1 MNKKLISALAAV
13 IAAATICATSQMPA
27 TAYTDNNGN
36 YHANEHSA
44 IRSFSNAN
52 NYFLT
57 NYGRREV
64 QLTYPINNTYG
75 VSVGTLHCYFNY
87 ESIGTS
93 YAQQKTSTWIN
104 GYYMDG
110 LVSSNG
116 SYRYS
121 TTRRYNDYSCTMTNV
136 LSVYG
141 SNSVCYLG
149 SIYH

>member
-1 MNKKLISALAAV
+1 MKKKLISALAAV
-13 IAAATICATSQMPA
+13 IAAVSICMAAQMPA

-36 YHANEHSA
+36 YHAYEYSA
-44 IRSFSNAN
+44 IRSFPNAN
-52 NYFLT
+52 NYFLQ

-64 QLTYPINNTYG
+64 QLTYPISTRYG
-75 VSVGTLHCYFNY
+75 SSVGTLHCYFNY
-87 ESIGTS
+87 ETIGTS

-110 LVSSNG
+110 FVSSNG

-121 TTRRYNDYSCTMTNV
+121 STRLYNNYSCSMTNV
-136 LSVYG
+136 LSIYG
-141 SNSVCYLG
+141 SNSVSYLG

>member
-1 MNKKLISALAAV
+1 MNKKLISSLAAV
-13 IAAATICATSQMPA
+13 IAAATICATGQMPA

-36 YHANEHSA
+36 YHAHEYSG
-44 IRSFSNAN
+44 IRSFPNAN
-52 NYFLT
+52 NFFKT
-57 NYGRREV
+57 NYGNHEV
-64 QLTYPINNTYG
+64 QLTYPIKTAYN

-87 ESIGTS
+87 ESIGSS
-93 YAQQKTSTWIN
+93 YAQQKTSTTTN

-110 LVSSNG
+110 MVSSNG

-121 TTRRYNDYSCTMTNV
+121 TTRRYNDYSCSMTNV

-141 SNSVCYLG
+141 SNNVSYLG